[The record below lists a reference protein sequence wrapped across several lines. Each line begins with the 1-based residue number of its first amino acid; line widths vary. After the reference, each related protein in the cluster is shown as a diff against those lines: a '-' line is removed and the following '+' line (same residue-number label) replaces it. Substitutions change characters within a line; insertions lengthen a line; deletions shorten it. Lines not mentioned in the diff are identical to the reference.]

1 MARQSRMVRTRYWRL
16 GWVGTSLYL
25 LVRSLFRY
33 FVSGQSVFG
42 RDTDNATF
50 LHAATKDYRDRPYER
65 LTGPIWQRL
74 ARRWGLIVVPL
85 VLAVLGPL
93 WLRLYLGTVVLAF
106 IGWQLYRAWLWF
118 SSRSDRAEL
127 VYPTWETVCR
137 VLNHRYRQ
145 RDAKRSVV
153 LPRGFDRREL
163 ADGEVPEPVRINL
176 PTAGVIEDRL
186 KKSLALAV
194 GQKLG
199 MTDPLTEWSLKGSAP
214 YVLVRPRPLPP
225 RAVTWATV
233 ARHLDKLEID
243 TPLVGLGNG
252 NAVVTLDM
260 ANDSPHVLIS
270 GGSGTG
276 KSVMLK
282 CVLSQRMHRG
292 TGLIVLDY
300 KRWSHRWAHDLPGC
314 LYFWRI
320 EEIHEACLSVAA
332 ELHRRIEAD
341 ESEHDSF
348 TTVDFLVEEANAL
361 IPQLRNYWKS
371 IKGPEDPTVSPAIEA
386 IQQVV
391 FMGREMRMHVFL
403 AGQRASAN
411 VFGAG
416 GGDARESFQTRML
429 AKWTRQTWKM
439 LAGSTPYVR
448 FPGGPRGIWARVQ
461 DDEVE
466 IVRVPF
472 FTDKE
477 ARTYAMSGAE
487 CPDTV
492 LSGRPDRPAVVSADV
507 PPALVSLSEALP
519 MLPGP
524 DMKLDAL
531 RKASQR
537 AGFPAQ
543 RGQVGP
549 AAVYEL
555 ADLQAWK
562 AARDSSRRP
571 ALVDPFENARRPAVI
586 YAYDV
591 AHPFT
596 GQPVLGYVGQTVQRL
611 EERDEQHRDVQP
623 WYDTVLPESPRVIWS
638 GEPTAAE
645 LDALELGFIRDLKP
659 LYNFEGQEHAT
670 HRITKPDAVSQR
682 HARDRSAGLPLWSP
696 VARHWRVS

>member
-1 MARQSRMVRTRYWRL
+1 MVRTRYWRL
-16 GWVGTSLYL
+16 GWIGTGLYL

-33 FVSGQSVFG
+33 FVSGQAVTSH
-42 RDTDNATF
+42 DTDNATF
-50 LHAATKDYRDRPYER
+50 LHAATKDYRDRPVEK
-65 LTGPIWQRL
+65 LTGPLWQRL
-74 ARRWGLIVVPL
+74 ARRWALIVVPL
-85 VLAVLGPL
+85 SLTAFGPL

-106 IGWQLYRAWLWF
+106 AGWQVWRAVGWWM
-118 SSRSDRAEL
+118 SRSDRAEL

-145 RDAKRSVV
+145 RDARGSVI

-163 ADGEVPEPVRINL
+163 ADGEVPAPVRINL
-176 PTAGVIEDRL
+176 PTAGVIEDRV

-199 MTDPLTEWSLKGSAP
+199 MTDPLSEWSLKGSRP
-214 YVLVRPRPLPP
+214 YVLIRPRPLPP
-225 RAVTWATV
+225 KQVTYATV
-233 ARHLDKLEID
+233 ARHLDALALE
-243 TPLVGLGNG
+243 TPLVGLGTG
-252 NAVVTLDM
+252 NAVVTFDL

-282 CVLSQRMHRG
+282 CVLCQRMHRG

-320 EEIHEACLSVAA
+320 EEIHDACLEVFA
-332 ELHRRIEAD
+332 ELRRRIEAD
-341 ESEHDSF
+341 ESEHEGF

-361 IPQLRNYWKS
+361 IPQLRNYWKK
-371 IKGPEDPTVSPAIEA
+371 IKGPEDPNVSPAIEA

-391 FMGREMRMHVFL
+391 FMGREMHMHVFL
-403 AGQRASAN
+403 AGQRASTN

-448 FPGGPRGIWARVQ
+448 FPGGARGIWARIQ
-461 DDEVE
+461 DDEAE

-472 FTDKE
+472 FTDNE
-477 ARTYAMSGAE
+477 ARTYAMSGTL
-487 CPDTV
+487 CPDTP
-492 LSGRPDRPAVVSADV
+492 LSGELGSVRTPAVVNADV
-507 PPALVSLSEALP
+507 PPALVTLSEALP

-537 AGFPAQ
+537 VGFPVQ
-543 RGQVGP
+543 RGSVGP

-555 ADLQAWK
+555 AELHAWK
-562 AARDSSRRP
+562 VERDGGRRP
-571 ALVDPFENARRPAVI
+571 LDPFDNARRPAVV

-596 GQPVLGYVGQTVQRL
+596 GAPVLGYIGQTVQRL
-611 EERDEQHRDVQP
+611 AERDEQHADTQP
-623 WYDTVLPESPRVIWS
+623 WYDTILDGSPRVIWQ
-638 GEPTAAE
+638 GEPTGAE
-645 LDALELGFIRDLKP
+645 LDAIELGFIRDLKP
-659 LYNFEGQEHAT
+659 LYNFDGQEHGE
-670 HRITKPDAVSQR
+670 HRITKPDAVAQR
-682 HARDRSAGLPLWSP
+682 HARDRVNGLPLWSP
-696 VARHWRVS
+696 ITRHWRVS